1 MTSSGVRKSPKRVT
15 GYLPDSPY

>member
-15 GYLPDSPY
+15 GCLPDSPY